1 MLCGADD
8 SDELSKEH
16 APYVDEET
24 ANVERLKNARNESK
38 RKDKRIKSLSNE
50 VESLESEVDELSK
63 ELKATKRKLERKEK
77 EVVESGSN
85 ANVNNSDNMLSS
97 NSVSI
102 GKVSESKGQTFN
114 ATYYSAYCSTGCTG
128 VTATGDDVSSSIYV
142 RGKRVIAVDPSV
154 IPLGSTVRVT
164 TPNET
169 FEATALDTGGDIK
182 GNRID
187 ILVEST
193 EKAYS
198 LGRHSVKVEVL
209 N

>member
-24 ANVERLKNARNESK
+24 AHVERMKNMRNESK
-38 RKDKRIKSLSNE
+38 RKDKRIKRLSDE
-50 VESLESEVDELSK
+50 VESLESEVDELTK
-63 ELKATKRKLERKEK
+63 ELKATKRNLERKEK
-77 EVVESGSN
+77 EVGESGGNEVGNTGGNKPSG
-85 ANVNNSDNMLSS
+85 
-97 NSVSI
+97 NSVSD
-102 GKVSESKGQTFN
+102 GKVSETKGQTFN
-114 ATYYSAYCSTGCTG
+114 ATYYSAYCPTGCAG

-142 RGKRVIAVDPSV
+142 KGKRVIAVDPSV

-169 FEATALDTGGDIK
+169 FEATALDTGGLIK

-198 LGRHSVKVEVL
+198 LGRHDVKVEVL

>member
-1 MLCGADD
+1 
-8 SDELSKEH
+8 
-16 APYVDEET
+16 
-24 ANVERLKNARNESK
+24 N
-38 RKDKRIKSLSNE
+38 
-50 VESLESEVDELSK
+50 
-63 ELKATKRKLERKEK
+63 LERKEK
-77 EVVESGSN
+77 EVGESGGNADVNAGDSN
-85 ANVNNSDNMLSS
+85 PNGNSDS
-97 NSVSI
+97 N
-102 GKVSESKGQTFN
+102 GKVSEMKGQTFN

>member
-8 SDELSKEH
+8 SDELSKEY
-16 APYVDEET
+16 APYIDEET
-24 ANVERLKNARNESK
+24 AHVERLKNARHESN
-38 RKDKRIKSLSNE
+38 RKDKRIRRLSNE

-63 ELKATKRKLERKEK
+63 VLKATKRKLERKEK
-77 EVVESGSN
+77 EVGESGGN
-85 ANVNNSDNMLSS
+85 AADNTGDNKHRGNSDS
-97 NSVSI
+97 N
-102 GKVSESKGQTFN
+102 GKVSETKGQTYE
-114 ATYYSAYCSTGCTG
+114 ATYYSAFCSTGCTG

-142 RGKRVIAVDPSV
+142 RGKRVIAVDPNV

-164 TPNET
+164 TPNES

>member
-1 MLCGADD
+1 MG
-8 SDELSKEH
+8 
-16 APYVDEET
+16 
-24 ANVERLKNARNESK
+24 
-38 RKDKRIKSLSNE
+38 
-50 VESLESEVDELSK
+50 
-63 ELKATKRKLERKEK
+63 
-77 EVVESGSN
+77 ESGGNAADNTGDIKPSGNTNSN
-85 ANVNNSDNMLSS
+85 
-97 NSVSI
+97 

-142 RGKRVIAVDPSV
+142 RGKRVVAVDPSV

-198 LGRHSVKVEVL
+198 LGRHDVNVEIL
-209 N
+209 K

>member
-8 SDELSKEH
+8 SDELSKEY

-24 ANVERLKNARNESK
+24 AHVERMKNMRNESK
-38 RKDKRIKSLSNE
+38 RKDKRIKRLSDE
-50 VESLESEVDELSK
+50 VESLESEVDELTK
-63 ELKATKRKLERKEK
+63 ELKATKRNLERKEK
-77 EVVESGSN
+77 EVGDSGGN
-85 ANVNNSDNMLSS
+85 AVANTSDNKHSG
-97 NSVSI
+97 NSVSN
-102 GKVSESKGQTFN
+102 GKVSETKGQTFN

-142 RGKRVIAVDPSV
+142 RGKRVIAVDPNV

-164 TPNET
+164 TPNES
-169 FEATALDTGGDIK
+169 FEALAIDTGGSIK